1 MVKNIVFDIG
11 RVLVDYDWESYLDSF
26 GFSPEVRARVV
37 AAVFQNKDWGE
48 LDRGAIPEEEVL
60 ARFIA
65 KAPEVETEIRKVW
78 GHVFETIHE
87 RPYPP
92 QWIQTLKKRGFGV
105 YYLSNYSWRGCK
117 DTKEIL
123 DTFVPLMDGGI
134 FSCEVELIKP
144 DPAIYRTFVEK
155 FGLRPEECLFVDDI
169 PANVEGARSIGMR
182 AEVFTTAEEVWKL
195 LEALPDPK

>member
-26 GFSPEVRARVV
+26 GFSPEVRARVA

-92 QWIQTLKKRGFGV
+92 RWIQTLKKRGFGV
-105 YYLSNYSWRGCK
+105 YYLSNYSDVYKRQVRHPARG
-117 DTKEIL
+117 TSA
-123 DTFVPLMDGGI
+123 PSADGQRRTATI
-134 FSCEVELIKP
+134 WNSVTAP
-144 DPAIYRTFVEK
+144 NATAITST
-155 FGLRPEECLFVDDI
+155 
-169 PANVEGARSIGMR
+169 ARIICSHTSI
-182 AEVFTTAEEVWKL
+182 
-195 LEALPDPK
+195 

>member
-1 MVKNIVFDIG
+1 MNG
-11 RVLVDYDWESYLDSF
+11 L
-26 GFSPEVRARVV
+26 
-37 AAVFQNKDWGE
+37 
-48 LDRGAIPEEEVL
+48 
-60 ARFIA
+60 
-65 KAPEVETEIRKVW
+65 
-78 GHVFETIHE
+78 
-87 RPYPP
+87 YPP
-92 QWIQTLKKRGFGV
+92 QWIQALKKRGFGV